1 MPRPCSICQHPQRSE
16 VEQALIDGEPFR
28 VVAARFG
35 TSTSTLQRHKAH
47 LPAELVRAKQAAE
60 VSQSD
65 DLLQKVA
72 NLENDARRI
81 QRKAEKAGDLR
92 TAVSAI
98 RELTRV
104 IELLA
109 KLRGELQAQPTTINV
124 QVIAPMILAALS
136 DFPDARTALA
146 SRLRELD
153 AATP

>member
-1 MPRPCSICQHPQRSE
+1 MPRACTICTHNQRGKI
-16 VEQALIDGEPFR
+16 EQALLKGESVR

-81 QRKAEKAGDLR
+81 QRKAEAAGDLR

-109 KLRGELQAQPTTINV
+109 KLRGEIQSQPQFNITF
-124 QVIAPMILAALS
+124 VIPVLLDALS
-136 DFPDARTALA
+136 DFPEARQVVAK
-146 SRLRELD
+146 RLQAIE